1 MVIRHNTGGML
12 NDKEIP
18 VKSGSI
24 VYADF
29 NRNFVYPN
37 EVKVGGGEV
46 LFGRVE
52 LKSTLIS
59 AKKAFS
65 SKTRMMKC
73 KNNGGHV
80 AEFNFRH
87 CLTKD
92 GDNSSRKDTFIKMMA
107 DNAEPTVTPTVTII
121 TTTTTTTCHCY
132 HRNNHHL
139 SL

>member
-46 LFGRVE
+46 LFGPVE

-65 SKTRMMKC
+65 SQTRIIKC
-73 KNNGGHV
+73 KNNGEHV
-80 AEFNFRH
+80 AKFNFRH

-92 GDNSSRKDTFIKMMA
+92 GDNLSRVDTFRKMIA
-107 DNAEPTVTPTVTII
+107 DIAEPQFA
-121 TTTTTTTCHCY
+121 
-132 HRNNHHL
+132 
-139 SL
+139 SLVQLNS